1 MGFAV
6 AVAVAEEGCAFGCVI
21 WGGTRPRP
29 SVFRGPPPAIPLR
42 ANEVSVRGLIIMIH
56 ADTNPGQS
64 GRDRRRLKVF
74 ESQYN
79 R

>member
-6 AVAVAEEGCAFGCVI
+6 AAAVAEEGCAFGCVN
-21 WGGTRPRP
+21 P
-29 SVFRGPPPAIPLR
+29 SVRLSREARLPPAIPLR

-56 ADTNPGQS
+56 ADTNPGP
-64 GRDRRRLKVF
+64 GRSERPRRRLKVF